1 MLILS
6 RRIDETVHIG
16 DDIEVT
22 VLSINGGQ
30 VRLGIKAPRTV
41 AVDREEIANRKQR
54 EHADS
59 LLGAT
64 PATAIAP
71 EPAAGSGRSPV
82 RITQRRIHTPAV
94 QSSLLPPTPEHGHPS
109 TLRIAPPK
117 SKITGA

>member
-6 RRIDETVHIG
+6 RRIDEAVHIG

-54 EHADS
+54 EHAP
-59 LLGAT
+59 GPIAER
-64 PATAIAP
+64 PVQAIAP

-82 RITQRRIHTPAV
+82 RITQRRIHTSAV

-109 TLRIAPPK
+109 TLRIAPRPRA
-117 SKITGA
+117 IRG